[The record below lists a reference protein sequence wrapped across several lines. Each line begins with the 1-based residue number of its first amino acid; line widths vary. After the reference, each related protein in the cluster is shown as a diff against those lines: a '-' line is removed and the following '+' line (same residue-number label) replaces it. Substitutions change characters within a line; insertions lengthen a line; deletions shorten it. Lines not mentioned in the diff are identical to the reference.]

1 MADDDFSMGDGD
13 FAGSSGSSSRVS
25 DLRAM
30 NRLTKSLSRSAD
42 GFGKSI
48 SNAFAKGI
56 VEGKR
61 FEDVLRSVGKSITQ
75 GLLKTALQPLTS
87 GLSSLLTTGV
97 KSLTGLFTGGLTN
110 LTGLS
115 GLGKA
120 AGNISVAPFADGGVI
135 AQPSYFPLGRGL
147 GLMGEA
153 GAEAI
158 LPLSRG
164 PDGKLGVSA
173 GGGAAGRPMN
183 VTVQVSTPDA
193 DSFRR
198 SEAQVSAAIARA
210 VTRGSRAL

>member
-1 MADDDFSMGDGD
+1 MADDDFTGE
-13 FAGSSGSSSRVS
+13 SGSSSRLS
-25 DLRAM
+25 DLRSM
-30 NRLTKSLSRSAD
+30 DRVTRSLSRSAD
-42 GFGKSI
+42 SFGKSI

-61 FEDVLRSVGKSITQ
+61 FEDVLRSVGQSITQ

-87 GLSSLLTTGV
+87 SLSSLLTTGV
-97 KSLTGLFTGGLTN
+97 KSLTGLFTGGLAN

-173 GGGAAGRPMN
+173 GGSGARAMN

-210 VTRGSRAL
+210 VARGSRAL